1 MSFDELINVLCIYVH
16 ERIFWIIF
24 WQEKN
29 NQKQFLVFFPEQSE
43 ELRPSALFLRL
54 VGSQREVQHV
64 RHLLSTNRPTA
75 VMVRRNRS
83 SCRRGQAHS
92 LAGSGRGPRMSSFS
106 IVSKARL
113 FLPKYHSLRYF
124 HQTNTPCSDLRG
136 KTCTC
141 DSWPAQSKRFF
152 LKRCNSLSKSKHE

>member
-1 MSFDELINVLCIYVH
+1 MFANEFFELFLD
-16 ERIFWIIF
+16 R
-24 WQEKN
+24 K
-29 NQKQFLVFFPEQSE
+29 KQPETVPSIFPEQSE

-75 VMVRRNRS
+75 VVVRRNRS

-92 LAGSGRGPRMSSFS
+92 LAGSGRGPLMSSFS

-124 HQTNTPCSDLRG
+124 HQTNTPRSDLRG

-141 DSWPAQSKRFF
+141 DSWPAQSKRLFF
-152 LKRCNSLSKSKHE
+152 ETL